1 MRIAIVADIHS
12 NLDALETVFRHAEEQ
27 KALEQVWCLGDTVGY
42 GPEPNAC
49 LALLRRHNA
58 LTVPGNHDLAAIGL
72 LSTEDFNP
80 DAAAAAAWTALQIAP
95 DERAYFESLPHVV
108 RQGEFTLVHG
118 SLRWPIWE
126 YLYTPEVAVAHL
138 ELQETPYS
146 VVGHTHVPLLVKED
160 QSSPDGCL
168 LTYLEDGTALE
179 LRDRRLVINPGSVG
193 QPRDGD
199 PRTSYA
205 IYDDTERTVTV
216 HRLEYDIAATQ
227 QKMEAAGLPAWL
239 IRRLSRGR

>member
-1 MRIAIVADIHS
+1 MLSWEQHAHHPRPGHPTAG
-12 NLDALETVFRHAEEQ
+12 AL
-27 KALEQVWCLGDTVGY
+27 
-42 GPEPNAC
+42 
-49 LALLRRHNA
+49 
-58 LTVPGNHDLAAIGL
+58 GL

-80 DAAAAAAWTALQIAP
+80 DAAAAAAWTGLQIAP

-126 YLYTPEVAVAHL
+126 YLYTVEVALAHL

-160 QSSPDGCL
+160 GSSPDGCL

-179 LRDRRLVINPGSVG
+179 LRDRRL
-193 QPRDGD
+193 
-199 PRTSYA
+199 
-205 IYDDTERTVTV
+205 
-216 HRLEYDIAATQ
+216 
-227 QKMEAAGLPAWL
+227 GL
-239 IRRLSRGR
+239 